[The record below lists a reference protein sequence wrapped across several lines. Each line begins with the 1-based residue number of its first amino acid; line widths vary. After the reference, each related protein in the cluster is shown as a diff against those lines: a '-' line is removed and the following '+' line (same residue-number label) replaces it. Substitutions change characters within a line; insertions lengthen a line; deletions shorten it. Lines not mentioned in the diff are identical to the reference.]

1 MVSGRGTAVTHILF
15 GDDYTPGFLRTN
27 TVGTIHL
34 RNVLTI
40 VIQSPEMSIEDLIY
54 TMITLDIPKPDYTL
68 NELDCDVVRGYQFP
82 GVYQ

>member
-15 GDDYTPGFLRTN
+15 GDGFTPGFLRTN

-34 RNVLTI
+34 RNVLPI

-68 NELDCDVVRGYQFP
+68 N
-82 GVYQ
+82 